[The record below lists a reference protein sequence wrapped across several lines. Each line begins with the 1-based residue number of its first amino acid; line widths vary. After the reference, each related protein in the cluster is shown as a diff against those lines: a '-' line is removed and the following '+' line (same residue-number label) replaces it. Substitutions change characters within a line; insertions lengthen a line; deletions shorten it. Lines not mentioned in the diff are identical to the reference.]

1 MLSQGQWPI
10 VAKQQERIMAPRF
23 IYRRLTAEE
32 FNAELDRQN
41 MTIPSFARIFG
52 VNLKTAEKWAA
63 AGDIPPWVPIAMTLL
78 SAAGALGL
86 ARMAA
91 ADFIERDNL
100 RPELG
105 AFPYKKLRDLPA
117 DAEQGD

>member
-1 MLSQGQWPI
+1 LLSQEPAADRGKMKGYLMP
-10 VAKQQERIMAPRF
+10 ARF
-23 IYRRLTAEE
+23 TYRRLTAEE
-32 FNAELDRQN
+32 FNAELDRQS

-78 SAAGALGL
+78 TPEGSLGL

-91 ADFIERDNL
+91 ARFIERDNL

-105 AFPYKKLRDLPA
+105 DFPYLALRELPA
-117 DAEQGD
+117 DAESGE